1 MKKRASSSILRKTG
15 LADPHFAIYLVK
27 AILGTAVCYYLYRIF
42 PGRQFQWSII
52 SLLLVL
58 TPNDSD
64 SNKLS
69 IDRTKANI
77 TGSSIGLIFY
87 LMHQPNF
94 LTIAGAV
101 VTTIIA
107 GTVIRLGNATRTAL
121 AALIIVMILEKENDT
136 ALFAFERM
144 MCVFIG
150 CLVAMILTFA
160 FGPLVR
166 KIPKGKKEK
175 AEATEGQD

>member
-1 MKKRASSSILRKTG
+1 MKKTVISGIIYRTG
-15 LADPHFAIYLVK
+15 LGAPHFFIYLVK
-27 AILGTAVCYYLYRIF
+27 AILGTAICYFLYRLF
-42 PGRQFQWSII
+42 PGRQLQWSII

-58 TPNDSD
+58 TPNDND

-69 IDRTKANI
+69 IDRTIANI

-87 LMHQPNF
+87 LVHQPNF
-94 LTIAGAV
+94 LTISGAV
-101 VTTIIA
+101 VTTIIT

-121 AALIIVMILEKENDT
+121 AALIIVMILEKENNT
-136 ALFAFERM
+136 VLFAFERM
-144 MCVFIG
+144 VCVLIG

-166 KIPKGKKEK
+166 KIPKSDKEK
-175 AEATEGQD
+175 SEASEGQD